1 MVAEGH
7 QVTTPAGGSAH
18 AVVAVVTVAA
28 QQQHLT
34 RALDPRTEEVGPIQA
49 RWKGEQKG
57 KQKGGQKGEQK
68 GEQKEWCS

>member
-1 MVAEGH
+1 M
-7 QVTTPAGGSAH
+7 
-18 AVVAVVTVAA
+18 VAVVTVAA

-68 GEQKEWCS
+68 GEQKK